1 MAHLTL
7 LQLLRHRVPL
17 RARRRRLYVLQAGAR
32 TLARVCQAGQGQ
44 RVVPGRS
51 VMELAEA
58 TFANYRRR
66 NWNSLI
72 YGEDPRLTCANQH
85 K

>member
-1 MAHLTL
+1 
-7 LQLLRHRVPL
+7 
-17 RARRRRLYVLQAGAR
+17 
-32 TLARVCQAGQGQ
+32 
-44 RVVPGRS
+44 
-51 VMELAEA
+51 MELTEA